1 MEKSCERG
9 LVRGAGRWAGGGAI
23 VTEDGRGYTADEDKD
38 CGLKIR
44 YLTVR
49 ALIFPFLMF
58 LLRELPNQEC
68 LAQLLVRYPQIEPDA
83 MLAVMQFI
91 RTGADV
97 SECFERFLAKHGLSQ
112 GRFAILMY
120 LNRKPGTPINQT
132 HLAEAYGVT
141 KATIT
146 GLIDGLERDGMVE
159 RLADPADRRASLVQ
173 LTEASRTF
181 LDAFLPAHFRGVS
194 ELMAG
199 LDAAERAEL
208 IRLVG
213 KIRDGIA
220 RVTCGGAS
228 DCGSANLPTAC
239 PDRSSRTP

>member
-1 MEKSCERG
+1 
-9 LVRGAGRWAGGGAI
+9 
-23 VTEDGRGYTADEDKD
+23 
-38 CGLKIR
+38 
-44 YLTVR
+44 
-49 ALIFPFLMF
+49 MF

-83 MLAVMQFI
+83 MLAIMQFI
-91 RTGADV
+91 RTGTDV

-120 LNRKPGTPINQT
+120 LNRQPDTPVNQT

-159 RLADPADRRASLVQ
+159 RLADPADRRACLVR
-173 LTEASRTF
+173 LTAASRKF
-181 LDAFLPAHFRGVS
+181 LDEFLPAHFRGVS
-194 ELMAG
+194 ELMVG
-199 LDAAERAEL
+199 LDAAERTEL

-213 KIRDGIA
+213 KIRNGIA
-220 RVTCGGAS
+220 RVTCGGTS
-228 DCGSANLPTAC
+228 DCICANPPTAYT
-239 PDRSSRTP
+239 DRSSQAS

>member
-1 MEKSCERG
+1 
-9 LVRGAGRWAGGGAI
+9 
-23 VTEDGRGYTADEDKD
+23 
-38 CGLKIR
+38 
-44 YLTVR
+44 
-49 ALIFPFLMF
+49 MF
-58 LLRELPNQEC
+58 LLRETPSQGC
-68 LAQLLVRYPQIEPDA
+68 LDQLLIRYPEIEPDA
-83 MLAVMQFI
+83 LLAIMCFI

-97 SECFERFLAKHGLSQ
+97 SECFERFLNKHGLSH

-120 LNRKPGTPINQT
+120 LNRQPDKPVNQT

-146 GLIDGLERDGMVE
+146 GLIDGLERDTMVE
-159 RLADPADRRASLVQ
+159 RLADPTDRRASLVR
-173 LTEASRTF
+173 LTATSRKF
-181 LDAFLPAHFRGVS
+181 LDEFLPAHFRGVS

-208 IRLVG
+208 IRLAG

-228 DCGSANLPTAC
+228 GCASANPPTAC
-239 PDRSSRTP
+239 PDRSSRAP